1 MCLCNIVYCLIIS
14 LHAALLHCF
23 TALKARNDE
32 VANVLE
38 KYGADRNDD
47 LRKLIQ
53 CEIEEQQNME
63 NNDAANED
71 EGGRLETCAEA
82 LDNSHASEDI
92 DDLLLKAVTQ
102 LG

>member
-1 MCLCNIVYCLIIS
+1 MCNIVYCLTIS
-14 LHAALLHCF
+14 LLTQLLHWF
-23 TALKARNDE
+23 TALKTRNDE

-53 CEIEEQQNME
+53 CEIEEQQNVE
-63 NNDAANED
+63 SVKEK
-71 EGGRLETCAEA
+71 EGGRLETCAESA
-82 LDNSHASEDI
+82 LDQSHASEDI
-92 DDLLLKAVTQ
+92 DDLLLKAVAQ